1 VEKAVLKGEQANA
14 EQVFGQWLTKAKA
27 NAKIKQE
34 VKAKALEY
42 YEKKTEKKGAIA
54 RVTDFVCH
62 IQIDII
68 ENNKIVVSLTYNGR
82 EIQEI

>member
-1 VEKAVLKGEQANA
+1 MEKAVLKGEQANA

-42 YEKKTEKKGAIA
+42 YEKKTGKKGAIA
-54 RVTDFVCH
+54 RVTDFGCH

-68 ENNKIVVSLTYNGR
+68 EDNKIVVYLIYNGG